1 MSQTITFPTYPEIS
15 DALLDTGAT
24 ISPAETHGIMCGMI
38 CSSPYENAPSWE
50 KLLVGTKK
58 NAAAKKLLQQLYVS
72 SSALI
77 SEFALEFVLLL
88 PEEEIDINERTE
100 QLGLWC
106 QGFLVGL
113 QQGPLHLPGGPNAD
127 TEAAEAMHDLAE
139 IAQVSYG
146 EISNSEGEET
156 ALFELVEYVRLA
168 VLMLYH
174 EIRTPTPA
182 GSTEKDMPL
191 H

>member
-77 SEFALEFVLLL
+77 SEFALE
-88 PEEEIDINERTE
+88 
-100 QLGLWC
+100 LGLWC